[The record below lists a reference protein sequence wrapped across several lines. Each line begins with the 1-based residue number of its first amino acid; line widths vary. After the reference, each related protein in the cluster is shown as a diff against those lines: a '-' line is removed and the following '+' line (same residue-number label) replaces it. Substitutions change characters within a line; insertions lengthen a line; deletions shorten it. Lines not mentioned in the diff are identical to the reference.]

1 MEYYSLYRGSRDA
14 AWRALLDFGVSSL
27 PVSTH
32 GIADQMSIPIL
43 SFEDGSTILQRHGLW
58 PPLPSVSGLAVRE
71 GSQLYIFFDPATIPS
86 GRARFTIAHELGH
99 ILLGHM
105 PEDAHCLSRSNT
117 GDMNLLARDP
127 KERSADIFASRF
139 LAPACVLH
147 GLGAYTPEA
156 IQQYSGLSHQAATY
170 RAERLAEL
178 CRRNA
183 WFKSPLER
191 QVYEQFSEFIAQ
203 QHRR

>member
-1 MEYYSLYRGSRDA
+1 MEFYSLYRGSRDA
-14 AWRALLDFGVSSL
+14 AWRALLDFGVYSL
-27 PVSTH
+27 PISTH
-32 GIADQMSIPIL
+32 GIANQMSIPVL
-43 SFEDGSTILQRHGLW
+43 PFEDGIAILQKRGLW
-58 PPLPSVSGLAVRE
+58 PPPPSMSGLAVRE
-71 GSQLYIFFDPATIPS
+71 GDQLYIFYDPATISS

-105 PEDAHCLSRSNT
+105 PDDADCLSRSNI
-117 GDMNLLARDP
+117 GDMNRLTRNP

-147 GLGAYTPEA
+147 ALGAYTPEA
-156 IQQYSGLSHQAATY
+156 IQQYCGLSHQAATY
-170 RAERLAEL
+170 RAERMEIL
-178 CRRNA
+178 RQRGA